1 MDLVHHSTRLHA
13 SSKFSSAFP
22 SAFLQILLPV
32 HLQGQH
38 ELPGDEAGAAEG
50 PQRPAIVR
58 GDLLQRALVQ
68 QRLPPALPLR
78 VPAADRLGEGRLHL
92 LRSVRAPRTVP
103 ASQCQR
109 RLAFVQ
115 RAQGP
120 RDQDA
125 GGARAAAVGDVP
137 VAHGGRSGAEAA
149 GALQHRVPR
158 RVRRR
163 RRGPGGGVRCGE
175 IRVHQV
181 LPFFVNWSVG
191 LVYFV
196 KKLI

>member
-1 MDLVHHSTRLHA
+1 MDLAHHPTQPTSKF
-13 SSKFSSAFP
+13 KFSSSFP

-58 GDLLQRALVQ
+58 GDLLQRPLVQ

-78 VPAADRLGEGRLHL
+78 VPAADRRGEGRLHL
-92 LRSVRAPRTVP
+92 LRLVRAPRTVTG
-103 ASQCQR
+103 SQCQR
-109 RLAFVQ
+109 RLAFLQ

-120 RDQDA
+120 RDQQA
-125 GGARAAAVGDVP
+125 GGARGTAVGEVP
-137 VAHGGRSGAEAA
+137 VGRGGAEAA
-149 GALQHRVPR
+149 AALQHRVPR

-163 RRGPGGGVRCGE
+163 RRRPGGGARCGE

-181 LPFFVNWSVG
+181 LPFFVIGRSG
-191 LVYFV
+191 
-196 KKLI
+196 